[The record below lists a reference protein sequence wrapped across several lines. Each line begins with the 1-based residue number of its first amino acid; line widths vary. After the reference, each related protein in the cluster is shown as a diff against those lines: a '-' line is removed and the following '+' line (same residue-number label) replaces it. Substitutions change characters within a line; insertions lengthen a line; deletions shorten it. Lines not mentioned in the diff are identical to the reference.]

1 MVASIRA
8 VLHDHSGAHGM
19 SGITAV
25 PRRVEPDAITERM
38 ATKDTFVVNVVASWC
53 PDCTQRQKPHLPNFV
68 HRLQQAGIDVLEL
81 NAQDQQ
87 RIYLSPAHQAI
98 TEAFGGHGFPRTLL
112 ICDGQVVDSDNVE
125 VMTLAGLETLA
136 IRFVEKVTG

>member
-1 MVASIRA
+1 
-8 VLHDHSGAHGM
+8 
-19 SGITAV
+19 
-25 PRRVEPDAITERM
+25 
-38 ATKDTFVVNVVASWC
+38 
-53 PDCTQRQKPHLPNFV
+53 LPNFV

-112 ICDGQVVDSDNVE
+112 IHDGQVVDSDNVE
-125 VMTLAGLETLA
+125 VMTLAGLEALA